1 MHSEKGEL
9 VMVNETFVLKSN
21 VRDAASAQSS
31 LPNTGVAQLLAYL
44 AALPLIAAALIIVS
58 GDGAVP
64 IAAATFMALYG
75 ATLIVFFG
83 GVRWGVAVMKPE
95 GPTFQALLGAGL
107 PMIVALPL
115 LMPFP
120 LVYKFPA
127 IMLIVAVL
135 LFDDLQA
142 TRRGSGAP
150 EWYLAVRLPLTVLIE
165 LAFIVALAGM

>member
-1 MHSEKGEL
+1 
-9 VMVNETFVLKSN
+9 MVNETFVLKSN
-21 VRDAASAQSS
+21 VREVSAPQTY

-44 AALPLIAAALIIVS
+44 AAFPLIAAALVIVS
-58 GDGAVP
+58 VEGGAPFV
-64 IAAATFMALYG
+64 AATFMSLYG
-75 ATLIVFFG
+75 AALIVFFG

-95 GPTFQALLGAGL
+95 GPTLAALFGAGL
-107 PMIVALPL
+107 PMLAALPL
-115 LMPFP
+115 FTPIA

-127 IMLIVAVL
+127 IMVIVALL

-165 LAFIVALAGM
+165 LAFIVALVGM